1 MAGQILVNP
10 GDLMNKSSQIRSYK
24 ENHHDVMTKM
34 TNLVIH
40 MCEVWK
46 GEAQDAFV
54 SKYLSMQQ
62 IFDNFENNLE
72 DFADL
77 MEKIA
82 KEMEKADQDGRNT
95 INSIH

>member
-10 GDLMNKSSQIRSYK
+10 GDLMNKSNQIRSYK

-40 MCEVWK
+40 MCEVWQ

-54 SKYLSMQQ
+54 NKYSSMQQ
-62 IFDNFENNLE
+62 IFDNFEKNLE

-82 KEMEKADQDGRNT
+82 KEMEKADQDGKNI
-95 INSIH
+95 INIIY